1 MDTRVK
7 ENPATGSPGVELP
20 SLARLRMASVA
31 DQHVDASEP
40 TESPVRCN
48 SQRFPNGGKKA
59 IVVPDEAWRRKLVR
73 ELLQLTCD
81 RRRCRE
87 RLFHQDGFASG
98 KDRLC
103 QAGRG
108 VVGDRNDGGIVRL
121 GRQLA
126 DAAVMRSPTVGGPL

>member
-1 MDTRVK
+1 
-7 ENPATGSPGVELP
+7 
-20 SLARLRMASVA
+20 MASVA

-40 TESPVRCN
+40 SESPVRCN
-48 SQRFPNGGKKA
+48 SQRFPNGGKEA
-59 IVVPDEAWRRKLVR
+59 VVVPDEAWRWKLVR